1 MEAAELLRLRAG
13 PLSSFMPRRR
23 LCTRP
28 VIANARAR
36 SFGSLIEGM
45 GKWPRYGL
53 RGSIYQ
59 CADAL
64 PQETKTYRNVL
75 AGVVCGELTGE
86 LVDNVLAGE
95 DVEQMGSAS
104 SWWSWAAQSASRSLG
119 KSKRVADDEAACEWK
134 VSKRRILPRQAQRR
148 AYEFWMSSEGHT
160 TSRALEEAR

>member
-1 MEAAELLRLRAG
+1 MYATGDREREGA
-13 PLSSFMPRRR
+13 
-23 LCTRP
+23 
-28 VIANARAR
+28 VVWVAR
-36 SFGSLIEGM
+36 IEGM

-64 PQETKTYRNVL
+64 PQETKTHRNVL

-86 LVDNVLAGE
+86 LVDNLLAGE
-95 DVEQMGSAS
+95 DVEEMGRAS

-119 KSKRVADDEAACEWK
+119 KSKRVADDEAACGWK
-134 VSKRRILPRQAQRR
+134 VSMAVERYEIASGRSKTERVVERRILPRQAQRR
-148 AYEFWMSSEGHT
+148 AYTNFWMSSEGHA